1 MMGFR
6 LTFFVA
12 LVLVLAPVV
21 VTARGES
28 ISPPSAGRMKVSTQH
43 GSLRWFYRN
52 LHPKGL

>member
-1 MMGFR
+1 MIGFR

-12 LVLVLAPVV
+12 LVLVLAPVF